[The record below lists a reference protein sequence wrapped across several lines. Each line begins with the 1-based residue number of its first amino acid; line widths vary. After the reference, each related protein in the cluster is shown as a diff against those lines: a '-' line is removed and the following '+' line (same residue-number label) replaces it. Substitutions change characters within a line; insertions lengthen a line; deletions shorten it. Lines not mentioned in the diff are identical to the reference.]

1 MGINE
6 ISKLAIPIMYQ
17 AARSSFEVPKM
28 SNNNVPL
35 TEMTLRQLR
44 RVASLLGIS
53 RYSRMRK
60 DQLLTSIVDKQG
72 DADVDS
78 QTIVEAVQSDV
89 VAHVDFGL
97 ADVDQ
102 ALPELPGGYGESRI
116 FLLPRDPQWAY
127 AYWDIPNA
135 QKEGLRQQGG
145 QQLALRLYDVTGID
159 VNYQSPHNLQEYGCD
174 EMTREWYLPIPVS
187 DRDYLLEIGYRTWDG
202 RWLMLARSEQMRVPP
217 VYPSDWVEDRFLSVG
232 WDQELRG
239 QTIMTLVPPSQR
251 AIGMNGVTAN
261 AHDTVFGLAADA
273 EALRQ
278 AGSIFGSMPHTTG
291 SGQMLAVE
299 SLSSYVFPSGVGA
312 WAMPTTSGLTMSGIG
327 MGASMPPERNRKF
340 WLIADAE
347 LIVYGATEP
356 DATVY
361 VDGEPIKLNSD
372 GTFRFQMSF
381 QDGQIRFPIFA
392 VAADGEQNRAIH
404 MDFERQTLERR
415 TNTKEE
421 AQLEWMPH

>member
-1 MGINE
+1 
-6 ISKLAIPIMYQ
+6 MYQ
-17 AARSSFEVPKM
+17 TARSSLEVPIMM

-60 DQLLTSIVDKQG
+60 DQLLSSIVEKQG
-72 DADVDS
+72 ATDVDP
-78 QTIVEAVQSDV
+78 QAMVAAAQHDAVS
-89 VAHVDFGL
+89 HVDFGL
-97 ADVDQ
+97 ADVDET
-102 ALPELPGGYGESRI
+102 LPELPGGYGDSRI

-135 QKEGLRQQGG
+135 QREDLRRQGG

-159 VNYQSPHNLQEYGCD
+159 VNHQSPHNLQEYGCD

-217 VYPSDWVEDRFLSVG
+217 VYPSDWVEDHFLTVG

-251 AIGMNGVTAN
+251 AIGMDGVVTA
-261 AHDTVFGLAADA
+261 AHDAVFGLAAEA
-273 EALRQ
+273 EAQRQ

-291 SGQMLAVE
+291 SGQMLPTE
-299 SLSSYVFPSGVGA
+299 SLSSFVFPSGVGA

-421 AQLEWMPH
+421 AQLESIPH

>member
-1 MGINE
+1 
-6 ISKLAIPIMYQ
+6 MYQ
-17 AARSSFEVPKM
+17 AARSSFEVPIMM

-72 DADVDS
+72 DVDAK
-78 QTIVEAVQSDV
+78 TIVQAANND
-89 VAHVDFGL
+89 AATHVDFGL
-97 ADVDQ
+97 ADVDET
-102 ALPELPGGYGESRI
+102 LPELPGGYGDSRI
-116 FLLPRDPQWAY
+116 VLLPRDPQWAY
-127 AYWDIPNA
+127 AYWDVPNA
-135 QKEGLRQQGG
+135 QKEDFRQQGG

-159 VNYQSPHNLQEYGCD
+159 LNHQAPHNLQEYGCD

-217 VYPSDWVEDRFLSVG
+217 VYPSDWVEDHFLTVG
-232 WDQELRG
+232 WDQELLG

-251 AIGMNGVTAN
+251 AVGMTGMTHPANG
-261 AHDTVFGLAADA
+261 TVFGMAA
-273 EALRQ
+273 EAEAMRLD
-278 AGSIFGSMPHTTG
+278 GSLFGSMQHVTG
-291 SGQMLAVE
+291 SGQMPPIE
-299 SLSSYVFPSGVGA
+299 SLSSFVFLSGVGM

-361 VDGEPIKLNSD
+361 VDGEPIKLNAD

-381 QDGQIRFPIFA
+381 QDGQLRFPIFA

-415 TNTKEE
+415 TNTKDE
-421 AQLEWMPH
+421 AQLEWMPN